1 MGQATA
7 TLRGENEL
15 WLGIIFMS
23 GILDNL
29 CSHHLAALVSAT
41 ITETLRPDTWTN
53 YLPSSEVLDMVNNS
67 SDNKINITQIYHLL
81 NEVQKQ
87 YQITIP
93 VYLELKLIGL
103 VEKWALGEDWQNLC
117 KNTSLDEGDLVR
129 LLRRTIDLLS
139 QIPHTPGLSSSLI
152 KNAEKAVIQLKRFPV

>member
-1 MGQATA
+1 
-7 TLRGENEL
+7 
-15 WLGIIFMS
+15 
-23 GILDNL
+23 
-29 CSHHLAALVSAT
+29 
-41 ITETLRPDTWTN
+41 
-53 YLPSSEVLDMVNNS
+53 VLDMVNNS